1 MLRPVAQII
10 TSGIHGRSK
19 ELHLYYPLTERR
31 DSDSDAEKCEL
42 GSQCELRSHGKRE
55 EIAGLDHKMLWFE
68 GKIKCRLHN

>member
-1 MLRPVAQII
+1 MDAAQIM
-10 TSGIHGRSK
+10 TLGINGRSK
-19 ELHLYYPLTERR
+19 ESHFDALNERGG
-31 DSDSDAEKCEL
+31 SDSDAEKCEL